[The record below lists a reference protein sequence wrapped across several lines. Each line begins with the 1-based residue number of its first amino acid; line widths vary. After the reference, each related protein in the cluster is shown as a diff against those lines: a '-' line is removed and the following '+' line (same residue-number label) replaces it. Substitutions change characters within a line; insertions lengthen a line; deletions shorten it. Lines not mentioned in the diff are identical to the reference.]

1 MLLERTAARPVGDM
15 PAGGGPVDVEES
27 TFEANVYGRDLGA
40 VVVPVPMSFN
50 VMVAAL
56 VGSDTLTREE
66 LATPAAV
73 RREVELHLAYYG
85 VFHVYG
91 VAKALVDA
99 NPNGDDWVLFC
110 RQAVAGMLAA
120 EGVASGLEQLTADE
134 MTAALT
140 VHGDLYPENLATPDD
155 IRRELTRIAYVH
167 GVDALRALAADL
179 AVRPYKVNAPAF
191 DTEAHAWPG
200 FCRQAV
206 TAMLTAT
213 GALAGAR

>member
-15 PAGGGPVDVEES
+15 PAGGGPVVVVEA

-40 VVVPVPMSFN
+40 VLMSVPMSFN

-56 VGSDTLTREE
+56 VGSETLTREE

-91 VAKALVDA
+91 VATSLVDA
-99 NPNGDDWVLFC
+99 NVNDDDWVLFC

-120 EGVASGLEQLTADE
+120 EGVTSGLERLTAAE

-140 VHGDLYPENLATPDD
+140 VYGDLYPENLATPDD
-155 IRRELTRIAYVH
+155 VRTELTRIAYVH
-167 GVDALRALAADL
+167 GVDALRANGARLDAE
-179 AVRPYKVNAPAF
+179 PYQV
-191 DTEAHAWPG
+191 DAHAWPG
-200 FCRQAV
+200 FCRRAV
-206 TAMLTAT
+206 AGMLAGT